1 MSTASEQHAQARP
14 GSGSSGRVSGGL
26 AGRALAKSRYEMLA
40 PHLHEEVPLAQ
51 LAAAQGEGGVSY
63 RTLQRWLADYRQGGL
78 DALSRPGRRDKGLR
92 RFPDELVAFIEGL
105 ALRKPRPSAAT
116 IHRQA
121 ESIAK
126 AHGWP
131 SPAYRTVARIVAD
144 LDPALVTLG
153 LEGTKKYRETYDLVY
168 RREAKAPNEIWQAD
182 HTELDIWVL
191 DDKGRPARPWLT
203 AIEDDH
209 SRAIDGYAVNLE
221 APSALT
227 TALAFRHAIWRKVE
241 PDWHVSPALLEQLLA
256 NPVRLPL
263 GVRDVDRQP
272 VDQLVSVGDRALP
285 KTEMIADL
293 AAVSLDRP
301 ARPLIQAHAAGRRLG
316 LARDVVDHLV
326 REVAPATR
334 ETPVLGGVVLQ
345 QQRERQPGVLVLG
358 VDQVSLVAE
367 HRPVVDQFIHV

>member
-1 MSTASEQHAQARP
+1 
-14 GSGSSGRVSGGL
+14 
-26 AGRALAKSRYEMLA
+26 MLT

-51 LAAAQGEGGVSY
+51 LAAAQDEGGVSY

-78 DALSRPGRRDKGLR
+78 DALTRPGRRDKGLR

-153 LEGTKKYRETYDLVY
+153 LEGTKKYREIYDLVY

-203 AIEDDH
+203 GRPHDP
-209 SRAIDGYAVNLE
+209 RR
-221 APSALT
+221 
-227 TALAFRHAIWRKVE
+227 RHRGRRT
-241 PDWHVSPALLEQLLA
+241 P
-256 NPVRLPL
+256 
-263 GVRDVDRQP
+263 GP
-272 VDQLVSVGDRALP
+272 VDHRAVP
-285 KTEMIADL
+285 
-293 AAVSLDRP
+293 P
-301 ARPLIQAHAAGRRLG
+301 RR
-316 LARDVVDHLV
+316 
-326 REVAPATR
+326 
-334 ETPVLGGVVLQ
+334 
-345 QQRERQPGVLVLG
+345 
-358 VDQVSLVAE
+358 
-367 HRPVVDQFIHV
+367 